1 MKGMKNMKYS
11 ESYRKNRLGTGFYI
25 GLAICLLII
34 GGAAWFALAPLSEKD
49 MNSKNENSS
58 KIEEYQNPSDPY
70 TENNPQTTPEI
81 VPDTTPDTGIIDSTV
96 SETQSIPEKV
106 ESKAEDVTAKEENVI
121 SFSMPVVGEIIKNHS
136 DTDLQYSATYCD
148 MRLHT
153 GIDIA
158 CKNGTFVSSCS
169 AGTVTDIIEDSVLG
183 NCVVIDHGNSITI
196 KYASLEDIKVK
207 KGDKVNIG
215 DIIGR
220 IGTIPSECIDETHL
234 HLEVIKNEKSVDPLK
249 TFGLE

>member
-1 MKGMKNMKYS
+1 MKYS

-58 KIEEYQNPSDPY
+58 QIEEYQNPSDPY
-70 TENNPQTTPEI
+70 TESTPQTPEI
-81 VPDTTPDTGIIDSTV
+81 VPDTTPDSGIIDSTV
-96 SETQSIPEKV
+96 SDIQSIPEKL
-106 ESKAEDVTAKEENVI
+106 ESKAEDVTVKEENII
-121 SFSMPVVGEIIKNHS
+121 SFSMPVVGEIIKNYS
-136 DTDLQYSATYCD
+136 DTQLQYSATYGD

-158 CKNGTFVSSCS
+158 CKNGTFVSACA
-169 AGTVTDIIEDSVLG
+169 AGTVKDIMEDSVLG
-183 NCVVIDHGNSITI
+183 NCIVIDHGNSITV

-215 DIIGR
+215 DIIGG
-220 IGTIPSECIDETHL
+220 IGTIPSECSDETHL
-234 HLEVIKNEKSVDPLK
+234 HLEVFKNEKSVNPLK

>member
-1 MKGMKNMKYS
+1 MKYN

-58 KIEEYQNPSDPY
+58 KMEEYQNPSDPY
-70 TENNPQTTPEI
+70 TESTPQTTPEI
-81 VPDTTPDTGIIDSTV
+81 VPNTGIIDSTV
-96 SETQSIPEKV
+96 SDIQSLPEKL
-106 ESKAEDVTAKEENVI
+106 ESKAEDVTAKEEKII
-121 SFSMPVVGEIIKNHS
+121 SFSMPVVGEIIKNYS
-136 DTDLQYSATYCD
+136 DTELQYSATFRD
-148 MRLHT
+148 MRIHA

-158 CKNGTFVSSCS
+158 CNDGTFVSSCA
-169 AGTVTDIIEDSVLG
+169 AGTVTDIIEDSLLG
-183 NCVVIDHGNSITI
+183 TCVVIDHGNSITV
-196 KYASLEDIKVK
+196 KYASLKDIKVK

-215 DIIGR
+215 DIIGT
-220 IGTIPSECIDETHL
+220 IGTIPSECNDDTHL
-234 HLEVIKNEKSVDPLK
+234 HIEVIKDKKIVDPLK